1 MEKVNKLLAMGFS
14 FADAVKAALGKT
26 VEQVATEYRMP
37 RPHFSEM
44 LNGRR
49 VPDER
54 QLAALT
60 TEIGG
65 TSEQWLDLWF
75 KQAQKRAKALV

>member
-1 MEKVNKLLAMGFS
+1 MDKVKKLLDAGLS
-14 FADAVKAALGKT
+14 FADAVKGALGKT
-26 VEQVATEYRMP
+26 IGQLATEHGLTRP
-37 RPHFSEM
+37 RFSEM
-44 LNGRR
+44 LNGKW

-60 TEIGG
+60 AELGG